1 MPAFTMRMRLID
13 AGGPGEAPLGEY
25 TFNHSPS

>member
-13 AGGPGEAPLGEY
+13 VGERGERPLGEY
-25 TFNHSPS
+25 TFHHRPG